1 MRGQR
6 SSAHKATDKKIRGG
20 KEEGLRD
27 LIRGG
32 FRTAAGFS
40 RALHNKLRKNP
51 REPSNKS
58 PSYLS
63 TMSIRRYIAILKQ

>member
-6 SSAHKATDKKIRGG
+6 SSAHKAADKEIKGG
-20 KEEGLRD
+20 EEEGLRD

-40 RALHNKLRKNP
+40 RALHNKRRKNP
-51 REPSNKS
+51 REPSYKS

-63 TMSIRRYIAILKQ
+63 TMSIRRSIAILKQ